1 MASGVAGVLN
11 HELGAPPAF
20 RPGVR
25 VQPRLDPGAA
35 GAGPVR
41 RALPRGGGPPLA
53 VSSSL

>member
-41 RALPRGGGPPLA
+41 RAPPRGGGPLA